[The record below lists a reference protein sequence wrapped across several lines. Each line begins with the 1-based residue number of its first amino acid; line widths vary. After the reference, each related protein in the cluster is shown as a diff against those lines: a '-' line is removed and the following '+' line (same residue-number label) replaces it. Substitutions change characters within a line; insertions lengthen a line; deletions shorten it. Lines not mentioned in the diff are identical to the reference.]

1 MQRPTC
7 PARRDSAVGGRIILW
22 CRENADHLQY
32 GECSHARPP
41 RLCRLAL
48 GGSRRPPI
56 NYPERDVPETGVPD
70 AASHP
75 QSRSATA
82 NRDAAAADLAAPTAS
97 LADTRPRPRWA
108 GGTLYPQPYLWYVF
122 LSSMDVVFTWLILQA
137 GGREVNAIAD
147 WILRSHD
154 VRGIILLKFI
164 LLAFVVVVCEIVGR
178 HNHATGLK
186 LARWAVAISA
196 FPVLVGAFHLLQLV
210 LSTAEE

>member
-1 MQRPTC
+1 
-7 PARRDSAVGGRIILW
+7 
-22 CRENADHLQY
+22 
-32 GECSHARPP
+32 
-41 RLCRLAL
+41 
-48 GGSRRPPI
+48 
-56 NYPERDVPETGVPD
+56 VPETGVPD
-70 AASHP
+70 
-75 QSRSATA
+75 TA
-82 NRDAAAADLAAPTAS
+82 NRPQFPSATTNSSAAADLAAPTAS
-97 LADTRPRPRWA
+97 PADTRSRPRWS

-196 FPVLVGAFHLLQLV
+196 FPVLVGAFHLLELA